1 MLLPPPGPGSK
12 WLNCFRLELGR
23 GEDKQDGQRN
33 PLVSTSPRPPGV
45 LGVALVS
52 GGAPVQRG
60 HCCLG
65 PGDVVKRPLPW
76 GVLELS
82 EMSGSG
88 LRREG
93 KRCWSQCSRTSGT
106 GSLDHYVSQLPVV
119 QPWSLGALRG
129 PDLTSLLTNLCRCLV
144 PGTRRMP
151 EFEHPLRRPWDKG
164 RSACGWSQE
173 APVWERG
180 DGTGWKGPHEGV
192 TPGAQPCWGP
202 PGDSMELGKE
212 YRT

>member
-1 MLLPPPGPGSK
+1 MFVIICYCHLQVPAANDLIALGWSWGAGSSRRASRMGGAIFQSLLPPA
-12 WLNCFRLELGR
+12 
-23 GEDKQDGQRN
+23 
-33 PLVSTSPRPPGV
+33 PPQGV

-65 PGDVVKRPLPW
+65 PGDVVKRLLPW

-93 KRCWSQCSRTSGT
+93 KRCRFQCSRTSGT
-106 GSLDHYVSQLPVV
+106 GSLDHHVSQLPVV

-129 PDLTSLLTNLCRCLV
+129 PDLTSLLTNLGWCLV
-144 PGTRRMP
+144 PGTGRVP
-151 EFEHPLRRPWDKG
+151 EFEYP
-164 RSACGWSQE
+164 
-173 APVWERG
+173 
-180 DGTGWKGPHEGV
+180 
-192 TPGAQPCWGP
+192 
-202 PGDSMELGKE
+202 
-212 YRT
+212 